1 MTQPP
6 RALSPVLASLAL
18 GFLLSGPPANA
29 QSPAPLPTVP
39 GAERAGEGGL
49 TQAHPS
55 TPSVPGMSPLEAYL
69 ITWLLPVS
77 GLLVLCAGFYVDRR
91 VRVIDFR
98 RKKREAK

>member
-1 MTQPP
+1 
-6 RALSPVLASLAL
+6 
-18 GFLLSGPPANA
+18 
-29 QSPAPLPTVP
+29 
-39 GAERAGEGGL
+39 
-49 TQAHPS
+49 
-55 TPSVPGMSPLEAYL
+55 MSPLEPYL